1 MTTLSLTRPPDLLK
15 MLAHDLRWRIVSAL
29 SPGDLRVGELI
40 DLLGEPANLISYH
53 LRLLRDH
60 RLVSARR
67 SDADGRDVYYS
78 LNLAQLQDAYFDA
91 ASRLHPALRVDESCL
106 HRPDLPPGRPL
117 RILFACT
124 HNSAR
129 SQMAEGLMR
138 AATGGAVEAV
148 SAGSDPTHVHPLA
161 VQTMARRGIDISRH
175 RSKPVSDFT
184 GQTFDVVITVCD
196 RGREVCPTF
205 PDHPETVHWS
215 MPDPS
220 EAGDAATFEQ
230 TADELDRRIRY
241 LLARVS

>member
-1 MTTLSLTRPPDLLK
+1 MTTLSLTHPPDLLK
-15 MLAHDLRWRIVSAL
+15 MLAHDLRWRIVRAL

-40 DLLGEPANLISYH
+40 DLLGEPANLLSYH

-60 RLVSARR
+60 RIVSARR

-78 LNLAQLQDAYFDA
+78 LDLAHLQNAYFDA
-91 ASRLHPALRVDESCL
+91 ASQLHPALRVDESCL
-106 HRPDLPPGRPL
+106 PHPAPPDRPL
-117 RILFACT
+117 RVLFACT

-138 AATGGAVEAV
+138 EATGGVVEVV
-148 SAGSDPTHVHPLA
+148 SAGSHPTRVHPLA
-161 VQTMARRGIDISRH
+161 VREMARRGIDISGH
-175 RSKPVSDFT
+175 TAKSVADFA
-184 GQTFDVVITVCD
+184 GETFDMVITVCD

-205 PDHPETVHWS
+205 PDHPETIHWS

-220 EAGDAATFEQ
+220 EAGDAATFER

-241 LLARVS
+241 LLARIS